1 MRNGL
6 PSIPSIPTAIRSVD
20 SGHVFDVESVRQD
33 MPSVRAS
40 AYFNAGTFGPLPRAA
55 DDAMRAHM
63 NASFERGRTRLDDWF
78 LLQEEARRAFAR
90 TLFAHVDAV
99 ALMHC
104 TTDAINTV
112 ISGLTFDDGDEIV
125 TTTDEHPG
133 VTAPLEELAR
143 RHRIAVHVV
152 EPRAEA
158 IVKAIGE
165 RTRLIAISH
174 VLWTTGDVLPVAE
187 IAAAAREYGAL
198 VLVDGAQAVG
208 AIDVDPENLGADFY
222 AASGQKWLCGP
233 SGTGALWIRPAML
246 DRLRTPWPWYLSK
259 SRGPSGVR
267 DWGTARR
274 LDATTLSMTS
284 LSGLIAALDWHRAQ
298 VSNGALT
305 WAATLARSLRDE
317 LDTLPRVLVVPATTP
332 STIVSFTVSGE
343 RAAHVAQRLEDA
355 NVFVRSVPSH
365 GYVRASVGFWNNRA
379 DLDALVCALG

>member
-233 SGTGALWIRPAML
+233 SGTGALWIRPANEHTVFPLQWGVVAGLHRYTKPLNSFFIVAFPAASSVMNCIADSKCVICCRIVQAGTWVTFWTGYIGDVL
-246 DRLRTPWPWYLSK
+246 DRP
-259 SRGPSGVR
+259 
-267 DWGTARR
+267 
-274 LDATTLSMTS
+274 
-284 LSGLIAALDWHRAQ
+284 
-298 VSNGALT
+298 
-305 WAATLARSLRDE
+305 
-317 LDTLPRVLVVPATTP
+317 
-332 STIVSFTVSGE
+332 
-343 RAAHVAQRLEDA
+343 
-355 NVFVRSVPSH
+355 H
-365 GYVRASVGFWNNRA
+365 G
-379 DLDALVCALG
+379 